1 MILETGFIDV
11 NGSGLDLIN
20 LYERRTLGPTRT
32 TTYISQ
38 IYGQDLGSI
47 FLMNANLRGLGLVGT
62 TGTNCGLKISNGTD
76 IGSLFCVKGSV
87 SVDFPTTGLVFRLT
101 FGSSTFPTTDSIG
114 GSTLTPITNA
124 SYPSS
129 PAMFNDATRGYVL
142 ATDVGTGIITNFVPN
157 TPSWSRCFWLKKNT
171 TGGSGNT
178 LSSLNYPVY
187 FPTLTKIQIDLNY
200 SGPVT
205 TVLDTTDR
213 GLNWVHYV
221 FTYDSTTKV
230 CVLYVNGNA
239 VVNATTGTI
248 ATETQSLC
256 IGNLNQSTKTFG
268 ANQYFDDIY
277 CYDRAL
283 TSTEVFSI
291 YYNGKV

>member
-157 TPSWSRCFWLKKNT
+157 TPSWSRCFWLKRNT
-171 TGGSGNT
+171 TGDGYT
-178 LSSLNYPVY
+178 LPTPNFPIYFANNLIEIEVDFNFSSSIVH
-187 FPTLTKIQIDLNY
+187 
-200 SGPVT
+200 
-205 TVLDTTDR
+205 DTTNR
-213 GLNWVHYV
+213 GQDWVHYV
-221 FTYDSTTKV
+221 FNYDRTINLFK
-230 CVLYVNGNA
+230 LYVNGNA
-239 VVNATTGTI
+239 VSNTLAYQFS
-248 ATETQSLC
+248 TEIQSLC
-256 IGNLNQSTKTFG
+256 IGNINETTKTFG

-277 CYDRAL
+277 CYSRAL
-283 TSTEVFSI
+283 SAVEVVSV
-291 YYNGKV
+291 YNHGNV